1 MAGVGQVLHI
11 CPPMHPQEDTIAR
24 TMIELAREQSVERFV
39 LYSVLHP
46 LLADVPH
53 HARKLEAE
61 RALIGSELNYT
72 ILQPSRYMQ
81 HLVPIWKAV
90 LATGVHSMPFGTT
103 ARFSVVDLAD
113 LAEATAR
120 IMTEPG
126 HEGATYQLAGPR
138 PLSQDDMAEILT
150 RVLGRPIRA
159 QAKPLDEFR
168 RDAAAAGMP
177 AERIETMCQMNAHY
191 DAHGLIGNPNV
202 LRWILNREPTAL
214 RCICCSRDA
223 EVSDGIRISQGREGV
238 HRLAKS
244 QSRHGH
250 SGHHGRWRQLDRPGT
265 ACEHWPGYFPERST
279 DAPSAPCIPKRRN
292 RKVVAHRQGGELES
306 GVNHTHFLFSTMLSY
321 FRYENGHP

>member
-1 MAGVGQVLHI
+1 MEFAKPILITGASGKTGQRVVAAVARKGGMVRAFVRRPEAGAALKDAGVAEIALGDLTDHESLRRAMAGVGQVLHI

-24 TMIELAREQSVERFV
+24 AMIELAREQSVDRFV

-81 HLVPIWKAV
+81 HLVPIWKTV
-90 LATGVHSMPFGTT
+90 LATGVHSMPFRTT

-138 PLSQDDMAEILT
+138 PLSQEDMAEILT

-177 AERIETMCQMNAHY
+177 AERIETMCRMNAHY

-202 LRWILNREPTAL
+202 LRWVLKREPTGF
-214 RCICCSRDA
+214 DA
-223 EVSDGIRISQGREGV
+223 FVVREMP
-238 HRLAKS
+238 R
-244 QSRHGH
+244 
-250 SGHHGRWRQLDRPGT
+250 
-265 ACEHWPGYFPERST
+265 
-279 DAPSAPCIPKRRN
+279 
-292 RKVVAHRQGGELES
+292 
-306 GVNHTHFLFSTMLSY
+306 
-321 FRYENGHP
+321 